1 MSCPCRDCYDRRIGC
16 HSTCEKYIKWSEKK
30 KAQKRERER
39 DNDYIDYIRT
49 FREKMKSRK

>member
-1 MSCPCRDCYDRRIGC
+1 MSCPCRDCYDRRVGC
-16 HSTCEKYIKWSEKK
+16 HSTCEKYIKWSDKK
-30 KAQKRERER
+30 KAQKQERGR